1 MPSYDWIGLT
11 VVLLTFRDGECGFST
26 VGVGAILGNERG
38 IQEQNYVALLQGSG
52 MTAGFYY
59 RS

>member
-1 MPSYDWIGLT
+1 M
-11 VVLLTFRDGECGFST
+11 VVLLTFSDGECGFDT

-38 IQEQNYVALLQGSG
+38 IQEQNYVALFQGSG

-59 RS
+59 RNWILPV